1 MIIWIL
7 VIKKTNLENYSYR
20 YPSFYLPIATCWNNA
35 IKIGLYYILW
45 FIKKCSYIFCKK
57 HIKYAVQDTTKE
69 YVHRCDR
76 RKPPDRIVYS
86 SGKCLSRIKWTLAG
100 YAFSLC
106 QETNYTH
113 KPWTYQ
119 VCHIRYLR
127 DDLIGDKLEGHRD
140 QYQHD
145 WQL

>member
-1 MIIWIL
+1 MTIWIL
-7 VIKKTNLENYSYR
+7 VIKKTNLENNSYR

-35 IKIGLYYILW
+35 QNYRLYYILW
-45 FIKKCSYIFCKK
+45 FIRKNVHTKV
-57 HIKYAVQDTTKE
+57 YAVRDTTRE
-69 YVHRCDR
+69 YVHRSDS
-76 RKPPDRIVYS
+76 RKPTDRIVYS
-86 SGKCLSRIKWTLAG
+86 SGKCQSRIKWTLAC

-106 QETNYTH
+106 QETNYPH

-119 VCHIRYLR
+119 VCHIRYFG
-127 DDLIGDKLEGHRD
+127 DDLVGDKLEGHRY